1 MIDWIA
7 FDADDTLWHNER
19 VYREG
24 RQRFR
29 DLLAKYDLEGD
40 LDQQFNTIEIR
51 NLKYY
56 GYGVMSFV
64 LSQIEAAIQLTGGE
78 ISAGDIQSLIEL
90 SKEML
95 TTNVVLFE
103 HSQRM
108 VEDLSADFPL
118 MLITK
123 GDLAHQ
129 QRKVEKSGLESH
141 FKSIEVVSEKTTA
154 VYEQILDQHGIPPS
168 RFLMVGNSIRSDIRP
183 VLELGGWAIHVAP
196 HLSWDHE
203 GGEVSSRL
211 ADRFRAVDGLEDV
224 VPVIRELATAS
235 LPESGP
241 EDTAANG

>member
-19 VYREG
+19 VYRKG
-24 RQRFR
+24 RNRFR

-40 LDQQFNTIEIR
+40 IDQHFNTIEIR

-64 LSQIEAAIQLTGGE
+64 LSQIEAAIQLTGGK
-78 ISAGDIQSLIEL
+78 ISGGDIQSLIEL

-95 TTNVVLFE
+95 TTKVVLFE
-103 HSQRM
+103 HSRRL
-108 VEDLSADFPL
+108 VEDLSADYPL

-129 QRKVEKSGLESH
+129 QRKVEESGLGSN
-141 FKSIEVVSEKTTA
+141 FKSIEVVSEKTND
-154 VYEQILDQHGIPPS
+154 VYQQILNQHRIPAS
-168 RFLMVGNSIRSDIRP
+168 RFLMIGNSIRSDIRP

-196 HLSWDHE
+196 HLTWDHE
-203 GGEVSSRL
+203 GGEISSDL
-211 ADRFRAVDGLEDV
+211 ADRFRAVEGLEDV
-224 VPVIRELATAS
+224 IPVVRELAERSSA
-235 LPESGP
+235 
-241 EDTAANG
+241 